1 MEILKFAASSLIH
14 LLYPNLCRGCSNEE
28 IESTEFLCLDCLLKL
43 PYTGFEKIQ
52 GNATEK
58 MFWGRIEYTF
68 ICSIFYFIPG
78 SHIQQIIH
86 QIKYK
91 SAKELAVFMGRLMA
105 DRIQAL
111 ILEHHIDFTIPMPLH
126 EKKQYI
132 RGYNQAALL
141 CEGITEITNI
151 PYHASVLKRIEHT
164 STQTKKSRMERW
176 ENVAEVFEVTNT
188 EMITG
193 KNILIIDDVITTG
206 ASTEACAQTLLS
218 SGAESVSICSLAFT
232 L

>member
-1 MEILKFAASSLIH
+1 MTPSYMLSSLLH
-14 LLYPNLCRGCSNEE
+14 LLYPSICLGCFNEE
-28 IESTEFLCLDCLLKL
+28 IENTEFLCLDCLLQL

-58 MFWGRIEYTF
+58 MFWGRIEYRF

-78 SHIQQIIH
+78 SPIQQIIH
-86 QIKYK
+86 NIKYK
-91 SAKELAVFMGRLMA
+91 NEKELAIFMGRLMA
-105 DRIQAL
+105 HRIQL
-111 ILEHHIDFTIPMPLH
+111 LLQQHQIDFAIPMPLH
-126 EKKQYI
+126 KKKQYI
-132 RGYNQAALL
+132 RGYNQASLL
-141 CEGITEITNI
+141 CEGISEITQI
-151 PYHASVLKRIEHT
+151 PYNETGLKRIEHT

-176 ENVAEVFEVTNT
+176 ENVADVFEVTDI
-188 EMITG
+188 EMMRG

-218 SGAESVSICSLAFT
+218 QGAGSVSICSLAFT